1 MQILLTP
8 NFTRDRTD
16 ETLLQVSRILR
27 GFGASMTAL
36 PEAGEGLRRL
46 GLGCVGIESD
56 WKKAVRDCDCIL
68 SIGGDG
74 TLIHSAYYSAWGQ
87 KPLAGINTGKLGFL
101 CQIEPGRMEESLGR
115 MVRGEYSL
123 ERRTALSAALSV
135 GETAGM
141 DFAINDIVV
150 SKTPQSN
157 IADFEIS
164 CNNRP
169 IDHYSADGIIFATPT
184 GSTAYSLSAGGPVL
198 DPCLDAILLVPL
210 CPHSISTRP
219 IVFSA
224 HNRLTICSRN
234 SSLMLVADGQKK
246 VFVQPG
252 TAVTVTRS
260 PLAARFITFMENEF
274 FEILTTKIK
283 QRG

>member
-1 MQILLTP
+1 MRVLLTP
-8 NFTRDRTD
+8 NFTRARTG
-16 ETLLQVSRILR
+16 ETLLHACRVLEDLGVSL
-27 GFGASMTAL
+27 SAL
-36 PEAGEGLRRL
+36 AEDEEAFRRL
-46 GLGCVGIESD
+46 ELGSVTVEAD
-56 WKKAVRDCDCIL
+56 WRQAVSACDCIL

-74 TLIHSAYYSAWGQ
+74 TLIHSAYYSAWGG

-101 CQIEPGRMEESLGR
+101 CQIEPGSLENALAR
-115 MVRGEYSL
+115 LVAGEYRL
-123 ERRTALSAALSV
+123 ERRTALSVLMDGQMV
-135 GETAGM
+135 EGL
-141 DFAINDIVV
+141 DFAINDIVA

-164 CNNRP
+164 CNGRP
-169 IDHYSADGIIFATPT
+169 IDHYQADGILFSTPT

-198 DPCLDAILLVPL
+198 DPCLDAILMVPL
-210 CPHSISTRP
+210 YPHSISTRP

-224 HNRLTICSRN
+224 HNRLTIRSLG

-252 TAVTVTRS
+252 EALTVERS
-260 PLAARFITFMENEF
+260 PLAAQFITFMENEF
-274 FEILTTKIK
+274 FEILTAKIK